1 MHGRGDSEENA
12 RFCSIAD
19 DWRSGAR
26 WRVGFRRCEVT
37 RRAAF
42 VAASGRVRADG
53 RSSRPRNTLPAP
65 DRRPCVSFVG
75 RFGTEYA
82 PRRQRLG
89 RLFVSAAKRASSQ
102 ATTME
107 AISLRPGGTG
117 PTAGTFASFAMGS
130 RPQVRARGHGARSR
144 STRPLRRAAV
154 AEERARP
161 RSPSR
166 QLFVRLRAPPWRSIG
181 SSPPLHAQAPSES
194 ASKRLSSEDVIKY
207 TKEFI
212 VQFREVRRTRRRL
225 RPAGAGSLPA

>member
-1 MHGRGDSEENA
+1 MGGDSEENA
-12 RFCSIAD
+12 RFCSIA

-130 RPQVRARGHGARSR
+130 RPQVRARTRRALEIRASPPPRGRRRGAR
-144 STRPLRRAAV
+144 A
-154 AEERARP
+154 P